1 MAEIDMILS
10 LSKKTSIAVKFV
22 AMLTLSLIGGCA
34 MSADIELK
42 WEWPADRAIEDRFLI
57 KVEKVKAQDS
67 GLFGL
72 KKSPSFASNIP
83 EPTVIT
89 GVVQNKGTVINGK
102 SLKVVAPKPEA
113 EEIEAGSYAVLGVV
127 DKDVCICIVPVESAD
142 IDITQINCP

>member
-1 MAEIDMILS
+1 
-10 LSKKTSIAVKFV
+10 
-22 AMLTLSLIGGCA
+22 

-42 WEWPADRAIEDRFLI
+42 WEWPADRTIEDRIFI
-57 KVEKVKAQDS
+57 KVEKVKAQSS

-72 KKSPSFASNIP
+72 KKSPSFVSNIP

-89 GVVQNKGTVINGK
+89 GVIQNKDSVINGK
-102 SLKVVAPKPEA
+102 SLKVVAPKPEV

-127 DKDVCICIVPVESAD
+127 DKDVCICIVPIESAD